1 MTRDQEYQGGENFD
15 LRDILLNGRGRSLR
29 ERVAQFGTFLDD
41 LREQKNMLCMRTISS
56 PTDREVTVI
65 DPFSGVPRQMLMFGS
80 NNYLGLATHPHV
92 RERVDDALRNFGI
105 GVGGPPLL
113 NGTTSLHRELE
124 ERLAALKGTED
135 AMLFSSGYG
144 ANVGLTT
151 GLMSSADIVLY
162 DAFSHASFT
171 DGLRMAGAQ
180 TFRFGHNDLRHLEQ
194 LFEMTAKRR
203 HTDLFVGVEG
213 VYSMDGDVAPLD
225 RLLPLCE
232 SHGALLILDDA
243 HGTGVMGASGRGTA
257 EHFGLEG
264 KIPLTMGTFSKA
276 FAVTGGF
283 VAGSSAIIS
292 YLRFFARAH
301 MFSAA
306 LPPPVIAAVLG
317 GLEVLEREPERLSR
331 LRRNIAMAA
340 RGLQDLGFD
349 VEPSSAILPL
359 RVPVNMDIRQASLAF
374 HERGIFVNSIEYPAV
389 PVAQQRFRISLMAT
403 HTHDDIRRLLTAV
416 QEVWSTCINQPGAD
430 CHDTSCLSA
439 A

>member
-1 MTRDQEYQGGENFD
+1 MTREQEYEGGENFD
-15 LRDILLNGRGRSLR
+15 LRDVLLNGRGRPLQ
-29 ERVAQFGTFLDD
+29 ERTAQFGAFLNG

-56 PTDREVTVI
+56 PTDREVTVV
-65 DPFSGVPRQMLMFGS
+65 DPFTGVPRPMLMFGS

-92 RERVDDALRNFGI
+92 RERVESALRDFGV

-113 NGTTSLHRELE
+113 NGTTSIHRELE

-151 GLMSSADIVLY
+151 GLMSSSDIVLF
-162 DAFSHASFT
+162 DAYSHASFT
-171 DGLRMAGAQ
+171 DGLKMAGTQ
-180 TFRFGHNDLRHLEQ
+180 SFRFAHNDLHHLEQ
-194 LFEMTAKRR
+194 LFEMTATRR

-232 SHGALLILDDA
+232 SHGAILVLDDA
-243 HGTGVMGASGRGTA
+243 HGTGVMGESGRGTA

-264 KIPLTMGTFSKA
+264 TIPLTMGTFSKA

-283 VAGSSAIIS
+283 VAGSAAVIS
-292 YLRFFARAH
+292 YLRFFARSH

-306 LPPPVIAAVLG
+306 LPPPIIAAVLG
-317 GLEVLEREPERLSR
+317 GLEVLEREPERLSQ
-331 LRRNIAMAA
+331 LRENIARAA
-340 RGLQDLGFD
+340 RGLQELGFD
-349 VEPSSAILPL
+349 VLPSSAILPL

-416 QEVWSTCINQPGAD
+416 QEVWSSCVNQPGAD
-430 CHDTSCLSA
+430 CHDTSCLHA

>member
-15 LRDILLNGRGRSLR
+15 LRDILLNGRGRSLQ
-29 ERVAQFGTFLDD
+29 ERVAQFGAFLDD
-41 LREQKNMLCMRTISS
+41 LREQKNMLCMRSINS

-65 DPFSGVPRQMLMFGS
+65 DPFSGLPRSMLMFGS

-92 RERVDDALRNFGI
+92 RERVEDAIRDFGI

-113 NGTTSLHRELE
+113 NGTTCLHRELE

-151 GLMSSADIVLY
+151 GLMSSADIVLF

-180 TFRFGHNDLRHLEQ
+180 TFRFGHNDLHHLEQ
-194 LFEMTAKRR
+194 LFEMAAKRR

-232 SHGALLILDDA
+232 SHGALLVLDDA

-276 FAVTGGF
+276 FSVTGGF

-331 LRRNIAMAA
+331 LRRNIALAA
-340 RGLQDLGFD
+340 RGLQELGFD
-349 VEPSSAILPL
+349 VGPSSAILPL
-359 RVPVNMDIRQASLAF
+359 RVPVNMDIRRASLAF

-389 PVAQQRFRISLMAT
+389 PVSQQRFRISLMAT
-403 HTHDDIRRLLTAV
+403 HTHEDIRRLLTAV
-416 QEVWSTCINQPGAD
+416 QEVWSTCVNQPGAD
-430 CHDTSCLSA
+430 SHDTSCLNA